1 MHKIVVERYAAS
13 SWNVYAAQASDGD
26 AFGADGGGSAR
37 FLEESI
43 LPLTRYF
50 AYVEVPDSAE
60 ARTSALWTAY
70 DAIAHDGR
78 FAMRRVTRR
87 EEIYPV
93 FRELFR
99 KEA

>member
-1 MHKIVVERYAAS
+1 M
-13 SWNVYAAQASDGD
+13 
-26 AFGADGGGSAR
+26 
-37 FLEESI
+37 

-70 DAIAHDGR
+70 DAHRRTTGS